1 MDNRESNENVS
12 IEAREK
18 LYENYGEQYESVD
31 RYSRKAKKE
40 GKEVGV
46 RGRSNGREE

>member
-1 MDNRESNENVS
+1 MS